1 MKETLCRGFP
11 TLSRDEQTAL
21 GHGVRAFTR
30 LPRGR
35 GGPVGRAVWKRLAFG
50 LLRAVVWN
58 PIQSRASSF
67 DHANCEPGF
76 FVAVVESSS
85 RKGVVG
91 RGVEYPK
98 KRWGESFGLEV
109 VRAWLTSRG
118 SLQTC
123 VAVTIPPSQTK
134 WKFDM
139 KRDLGIY
146 LGDADD
152 TKRGVLFLNPTTGAI
167 DVRLDFIKL
176 ELTDS

>member
-76 FVAVVESSS
+76 FVAIVESSS
-85 RKGVVG
+85 RKSAVG

-118 SLQTC
+118 SSWTC
-123 VAVTIPPSQTK
+123 ICLAMNYLSGEALSQTVNGLSSGGSSYPSK
-134 WKFDM
+134 QEL
-139 KRDLGIY
+139 RLCPDLLLI
-146 LGDADD
+146 A
-152 TKRGVLFLNPTTGAI
+152 V
-167 DVRLDFIKL
+167 V
-176 ELTDS
+176 